1 MIHITLPDGS
11 KRSYENPLTV
21 IDVAKDISE
30 GLARN
35 VISANFNNVVAETS
49 TLLKS
54 DGTLILYTWK
64 DPRSFDTNCQLLF
77 QS

>member
-11 KRSYENPLTV
+11 KRSYENPMTV

-35 VISANFNNVVAETS
+35 VISANFNNVVLQKRNYKCRRRNS
-49 TLLKS
+49 
-54 DGTLILYTWK
+54 
-64 DPRSFDTNCQLLF
+64 RNCR
-77 QS
+77 